1 LLDKDVETILDEAR
15 LEPIEGNT
23 LAGSL
28 GLAIVFPDRYGDF
41 QRSAMRAIAAH
52 AKYTGTTNGS
62 GTANVG
68 GIVPKDYYLFGIT
81 RVGKGFALWDSP
93 VSVTPGENVINL
105 SPQSVTEV
113 PDTSG

>member
-1 LLDKDVETILDEAR
+1 LDKDVETILTEAR

-28 GLAIVFPDRYGDF
+28 GLAIVYPDRYGDF
-41 QRSAMRAIAAH
+41 QQRAMRAISAH
-52 AKYTGTTNGS
+52 AKYSGTTDGS

-68 GIVPKDYYLFGIT
+68 GIIPKEYYLFGIT

-93 VSVTPGENVINL
+93 VSVTPGQNVINL
-105 SPQSVTEV
+105 SPQSVTEIA
-113 PDTSG
+113 DTSG